1 MITNILSFILVL
13 GLLIFIH
20 ELGHFLLARVFGVGI
35 ETFSLGYGTR
45 LFGKKVGRTDYRISL
60 LPLGGYVK
68 MVGEEPGS
76 EIPPEDLPI
85 SFTHQHVV
93 KRMLIVAAG
102 PIFNIFLAIVLL
114 FGLFQVSGLIMY
126 QPEVGSVRAGGP
138 ADDAGLQT
146 GDMILE
152 INGIPVQSWDEI
164 TQLISESDLKPLS
177 LKILREDNALVKMVT
192 PERVVS
198 QNLFGED
205 IERIMIGIGI
215 GEKTFTRELSV
226 IEAFAESIDRTYYI
240 TKLTFLSVIKLIQG
254 TLSIKTLGGPIMIAE
269 MAGQNAKAGMTSLTA
284 FIALIS
290 INLAILNLLPIPV
303 LDGGHLLFFFFELI
317 LRRPVSLRVREIAQQ
332 AGMFLLLVLM
342 IYVIYNDISRLLFS

>member
-1 MITNILSFILVL
+1 MMTSILSFILVL

-60 LPLGGYVK
+60 LPLGGFVK

-76 EIPPEDLPI
+76 EIPPEDIPV
-85 SFTHQHVV
+85 SFTHQHVL
-93 KRMLIVAAG
+93 KRMAIVGAG
-102 PIFNIFLAIVLL
+102 PVFNILLAVVLL
-114 FGLFQVSGLIMY
+114 FGLFQASGLILY
-126 QPEVGSVRAGGP
+126 KPEVGSVSAGGP
-138 ADDAGLQT
+138 AESSGLLP

-152 INGIPVQSWDEI
+152 INGTPIQSWDEMTRI
-164 TQLISESDLKPLS
+164 ISQSNLKPLS
-177 LKILREDNALVKMVT
+177 MKIQRNSEVLVKTVT
-192 PERVVS
+192 PERIVS

-215 GEKTFTRELSV
+215 GDKTFTRHLNV
-226 IEAFAESIDRTYYI
+226 LEAFTESIDRTYSI
-240 TKLTFLSVIKLIQG
+240 TKLTVLSVVKLVQG
-254 TLSIKTLGGPIMIAE
+254 TLSVKTLGGPIMIAE
-269 MAGQNAKAGMTSLTA
+269 MAGQNAKAGLASLVG

-332 AGMFLLLVLM
+332 AGMFILLVLM

>member
-1 MITNILSFILVL
+1 MMTSILSFILVL

-60 LPLGGYVK
+60 LPLGGFVK
-68 MVGEEPGS
+68 MVGEEPGA
-76 EIPPEDLPI
+76 EIPPEDIPI
-85 SFTHQHVV
+85 SFTHQHVL
-93 KRMLIVAAG
+93 KRMLIVGAG
-102 PIFNIFLAIVLL
+102 PVFNILLAVVLL
-114 FGLFQVSGLIMY
+114 FGLFQASGLILY
-126 QPEVGSVRAGGP
+126 KPEVGSVSAGGP
-138 ADDAGLQT
+138 AESSGLLP

-152 INGIPVQSWDEI
+152 INGTPIQSWDEM
-164 TQLISESDLKPLS
+164 TQIISESNLKPLS
-177 LKILREDNALVKMVT
+177 MKIQRNREVLVKTVT
-192 PERVVS
+192 PERIVS

-215 GEKTFTRELSV
+215 GNKTFTRDLNV
-226 IEAFAESIDRTYYI
+226 FEAFTESVDRTYSI
-240 TKLTFLSVIKLIQG
+240 TKLTILSVVKLVQG
-254 TLSIKTLGGPIMIAE
+254 TLSVKTLGGPIMIAE
-269 MAGQNAKAGMTSLTA
+269 MAGQNAKAGLASLVG

-303 LDGGHLLFFFFELI
+303 LDGGHILFFFFELM

-332 AGMFLLLVLM
+332 AGMFILLVLM